1 MTGVQTCALP
11 ICRDVLSETY
21 TNPFSFN
28 TFNNGFNFRDTT
40 GCTVYDNTAS
50 RALFNVRPDGS
61 EDLTPDAL
69 RREQRGKAILQTL
82 YDDMDRR

>member
-1 MTGVQTCALP
+1 M
-11 ICRDVLSETY
+11 SETY